1 MKIELKNVSKFI
13 NNNVILNDI
22 NLSLESGKIYGFIGR
37 NGSGKTMLFNI
48 ICGFVNVTEGQVI
61 INNLNITKEKIF
73 SKDIRALIENPKF
86 IPNLSGYKN
95 LKLLASI
102 NNIVTNQEIENV
114 LKEVGLFEEKDKLY
128 SKYSLGMKQKLG
140 IAQVLMENSKIMIF
154 DEPFNGLDDESTKK
168 IRKILLAQKKEGKL
182 ILIATHIKEDIENL
196 CDVIYKLDNGKII
209 NR

>member
-140 IAQVLMENSKIMIF
+140 IAQVLMENPKIMIF